1 MHLQPP
7 VHSNSISIRR
17 HFVDL
22 LGNHNMM
29 GLFVSHLLSSR
40 ICGILLKPVTTMQ
53 AMLNKNSVPSLVIVL
68 TLPLVFATNVK
79 PPC

>member
-7 VHSNSISIRR
+7 VRFNSISIRR
-17 HFVDL
+17 HFVAL
-22 LGNHNMM
+22 LGNHNMK
-29 GLFVSHLLSSR
+29 GLYVSHLPSSM